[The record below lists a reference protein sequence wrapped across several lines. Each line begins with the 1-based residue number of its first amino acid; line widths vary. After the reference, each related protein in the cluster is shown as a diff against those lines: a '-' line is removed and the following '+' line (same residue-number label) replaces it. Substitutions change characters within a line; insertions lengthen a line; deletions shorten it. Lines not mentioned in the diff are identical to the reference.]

1 MQRREALRLLAA
13 AATLPLVSRDAFSL
27 FQEVHQQLPQTA
39 ALKAFDPHQ
48 NATVVTISELIIP
61 QTDTPG
67 AKAAR
72 VNEFMDLIVAEWYDQ
87 EQRSTFL
94 TGLADI
100 DRRSQ
105 SWFSKN
111 FVECSDKQQI
121 QILNDLD
128 EESQV
133 KSETTSRRRARNVA
147 LTTRLTDKQLFFPM
161 IKQLTLIGYYTSE
174 IGFVQELH
182 EEIIP
187 ARHAGCVPLSVE
199 ASK

>member
-1 MQRREALRLLAA
+1 MQRREALRLLAG
-13 AATLPLVSRDAFSL
+13 AATLPLLSHDAFSL

-39 ALKAFDPHQ
+39 ALKALDPHQ
-48 NATVVTISELIIP
+48 NATVLTISELIIP

-72 VNEFMDLIVAEWYDQ
+72 VNEFIDLIVADWYDP
-87 EQRSTFL
+87 EEKSAFL
-94 TGLADI
+94 TGLADV

-105 SWFSKN
+105 DSFSKD
-111 FVECSDKQQI
+111 FVDCSGKQQI

-128 EESQV
+128 EDSRV
-133 KSETTSRRRARNVA
+133 KTERTLRYRARNPA
-147 LTTRLTDKQLFFPM
+147 PEEKPFFSM

-187 ARHAGCVPLSVE
+187 ARHAGCAPLSAE

>member
-72 VNEFMDLIVAEWYDQ
+72 VNEFIDVIVAEWYDQ
-87 EQRSTFL
+87 EQKSTFL
-94 TGLADI
+94 TGLADV

-105 SWFSKN
+105 SLFSKD
-111 FVECSDKQQI
+111 FVECSEKQQI
-121 QILNDLD
+121 QILNELD

-133 KSETTSRRRARNVA
+133 KLASTGRRRARNVA
-147 LTTRLTDKQLFFPM
+147 LTTSLAEKQLFFPM

-187 ARHAGCVPLSVE
+187 ARHAGCVPLSAE
-199 ASK
+199 ALK

>member
-39 ALKAFDPHQ
+39 ALKALDPQQ

-72 VNEFMDLIVAEWYDQ
+72 VNEFIDVIVAEWYDQ
-87 EQRSTFL
+87 EEKSRFL
-94 TGLADI
+94 TGLADV
-100 DRRSQ
+100 DRRSE
-105 SWFSKN
+105 SFFGKA
-111 FVECSDKQQI
+111 FVDCSGQQQI

-133 KSETTSRRRARNVA
+133 KSEKIFRRRARSI
-147 LTTRLTDKQLFFPM
+147 TDPAEKQFFSM

-182 EEIIP
+182 QEIIP
-187 ARHAGCVPLSVE
+187 PRHAGCAPLSAE

>member
-39 ALKAFDPHQ
+39 ALKALDPHQ

-72 VNEFMDLIVAEWYDQ
+72 VNEFIDVIVAEWYDQ
-87 EQRSTFL
+87 EQKSTFL
-94 TGLADI
+94 TGLADV
-100 DRRSQ
+100 DQRSQ
-105 SWFSKN
+105 SSFSKN

-128 EESQV
+128 EEAQV
-133 KSETTSRRRARNVA
+133 KSASIGRRRPRNVA
-147 LTTRLTDKQLFFPM
+147 LTTRLAEKQLFFPM

-174 IGFVQELH
+174 IGFEQELH

-187 ARHAGCVPLSVE
+187 ARHAGCVPLSAEV
-199 ASK
+199 SK

>member
-1 MQRREALRLLAA
+1 MQRREALRLLAG
-13 AATLPLVSRDAFSL
+13 AATLPLLSRDAFSL
-27 FQEVHQQLPQTA
+27 FQEAHQQLPQTA
-39 ALKAFDPHQ
+39 ALKALDPHQ

-67 AKAAR
+67 AKTAR
-72 VNEFMDLIVAEWYDQ
+72 VNEFIDLIVAEWYDEQ
-87 EQRSTFL
+87 EKSAFL
-94 TGLADI
+94 SGLADV
-100 DRRSQ
+100 DQRSQ
-105 SWFSKN
+105 STFGKD
-111 FVECSDKQQI
+111 FVGCSEKQQI

-128 EESQV
+128 EESRV
-133 KSETTSRRRARNVA
+133 KSEPPVRRRPRNTPVEE
-147 LTTRLTDKQLFFPM
+147 KQFFSM

-187 ARHAGCVPLSVE
+187 ARHAGCAPLSAE

>member
-13 AATLPLVSRDAFSL
+13 AATLPLLSRDAFSL
-27 FQEVHQQLPQTA
+27 FQEVHQQLSQTA
-39 ALKAFDPHQ
+39 ALKALDPHQ
-48 NATVVTISELIIP
+48 NATVATISELIIP

-72 VNEFMDLIVAEWYDQ
+72 VNEFIDLIVADWYDEQ
-87 EQRSTFL
+87 EKSTFL

-100 DRRSQ
+100 DQRSQ
-105 SWFSKN
+105 SSFGKD
-111 FVECSDKQQI
+111 FVGCSDKQQI

-128 EESQV
+128 EESRV
-133 KSETTSRRRARNVA
+133 KSEPDVRHRARNTA
-147 LTTRLTDKQLFFPM
+147 PEEKPFFFM

-187 ARHAGCVPLSVE
+187 ARHAGCAPLSAE

>member
-13 AATLPLVSRDAFSL
+13 AATLPLLSRDAFSL

-39 ALKAFDPHQ
+39 ALKALDPHQ
-48 NATVVTISELIIP
+48 NATVATISELIIP

-72 VNEFMDLIVAEWYDQ
+72 VNEFIDLIVADWYDEQ
-87 EQRSTFL
+87 EKSTFL

-100 DRRSQ
+100 DQRSQ
-105 SWFSKN
+105 SSFGKD
-111 FVECSDKQQI
+111 FVGCSDKQQI

-128 EESQV
+128 EESRV
-133 KSETTSRRRARNVA
+133 KSEPAVRHSARNTA
-147 LTTRLTDKQLFFPM
+147 PEEKPFFFM

-187 ARHAGCVPLSVE
+187 ARHAGCAPLSAE

>member
-13 AATLPLVSRDAFSL
+13 AATIPLVSHDASSL
-27 FQEVHQQLPQTA
+27 FEEVHQQLPQTA
-39 ALKAFDPHQ
+39 ALKALDPHQ
-48 NATVVTISELIIP
+48 NATVATISELIIP

-72 VNEFMDLIVAEWYDQ
+72 VNEFIDLIVADWYDQ
-87 EQRSTFL
+87 QEKSAFL
-94 TGLADI
+94 TGLADV
-100 DRRSQ
+100 DQRSQ
-105 SWFSKN
+105 RSFSKD
-111 FVECSDKQQI
+111 FVDCSGKQQI
-121 QILNDLD
+121 QILNDLE
-128 EESQV
+128 EESRV
-133 KSETTSRRRARNVA
+133 KSEPTLKYRTRNA
-147 LTTRLTDKQLFFPM
+147 APEEKHFFSM

-187 ARHAGCVPLSVE
+187 ARHAGCVLLSAE

>member
-1 MQRREALRLLAA
+1 MQRREALRLLAG
-13 AATLPLVSRDAFSL
+13 AATLPLLSRDAFSL

-39 ALKAFDPHQ
+39 ALKALDPHQ
-48 NATVVTISELIIP
+48 NATVATISELIIP

-72 VNEFMDLIVAEWYDQ
+72 VNEFIDLIVAEWYDQ
-87 EQRSTFL
+87 EEKSTFL
-94 TGLADI
+94 TGLAGVDQH
-100 DRRSQ
+100 SQ
-105 SWFSKN
+105 SSFSKN
-111 FVECSDKQQI
+111 FVDCSNKQQI

-128 EESQV
+128 EEARV
-133 KSETTSRRRARNVA
+133 KSEPPPRRRVRNA
-147 LTTRLTDKQLFFPM
+147 PPEEKPFFFM

-174 IGFVQELH
+174 IGFEQELH

-187 ARHAGCVPLSVE
+187 ARHAGCVPLSAE

>member
-72 VNEFMDLIVAEWYDQ
+72 VNEFIDVIVAEWYDQ
-87 EQRSTFL
+87 EQKSTFL
-94 TGLADI
+94 TGLADV

-105 SWFSKN
+105 SLFSKD
-111 FVECSDKQQI
+111 FAECSDKQQI
-121 QILNDLD
+121 QILNELD

-133 KSETTSRRRARNVA
+133 KLASTGRRRARNVA

-174 IGFVQELH
+174 IGFEQELH

-187 ARHAGCVPLSVE
+187 ARHAGCVPLSAE

>member
-1 MQRREALRLLAA
+1 MQRREALRLLAG
-13 AATLPLVSRDAFSL
+13 AATLPLLSHDAFSL

-39 ALKAFDPHQ
+39 ALKALNPHQ
-48 NATVVTISELIIP
+48 NIMVVTISELIIP

-72 VNEFMDLIVAEWYDQ
+72 VNEFIDLIVAEWYDEQ
-87 EQRSTFL
+87 EKSTFL

-100 DRRSQ
+100 DQRSQ
-105 SWFSKN
+105 GSFGN
-111 FVECSDKQQI
+111 DFVGCSDKQQI
-121 QILNDLD
+121 QILKDLD
-128 EESQV
+128 EEARV
-133 KSETTSRRRARNVA
+133 KAEPTVRRRVRNA
-147 LTTRLTDKQLFFPM
+147 APEEKPFFSM

-187 ARHAGCVPLSVE
+187 ARHAGCAPLSAEV
-199 ASK
+199 SK

>member
-13 AATLPLVSRDAFSL
+13 AATLPLLPRDAFSL
-27 FQEVHQQLPQTA
+27 FQTVHQQLPQTA
-39 ALKAFDPHQ
+39 ALKALDPHQ

-72 VNEFMDLIVAEWYDQ
+72 VNEFIDLIVAEWYDD
-87 EQRSTFL
+87 EQKSTFL
-94 TGLADI
+94 SGLADV
-100 DRRSQ
+100 DKRSHD
-105 SWFSKN
+105 SFGKS
-111 FVECSDKQQI
+111 FVECSGKQQI

-128 EESQV
+128 EELSV
-133 KSETTSRRRARNVA
+133 KRERVARRRAWNLEPER
-147 LTTRLTDKQLFFPM
+147 KHFFAM

-174 IGFVQELH
+174 IGFVEELH

-187 ARHAGCVPLSVE
+187 ARHAGCAPLSVVE

>member
-1 MQRREALRLLAA
+1 MLRREALRLLAA
-13 AATLPLVSRDAFSL
+13 AATIPLLPRNAFTL
-27 FQEVHQQLPQTA
+27 FQEVHQQLPGTA
-39 ALKAFDPHQ
+39 GLKALNPHQ
-48 NATVVTISELIIP
+48 NATVMTISELIIP

-72 VNEFMDLIVAEWYDQ
+72 VNEFIDLIIADWYDD
-87 EQRSTFL
+87 EEKSTFL
-94 TGLADI
+94 TGLEDV

-105 SWFSKN
+105 NSFSKD
-111 FVECSDKQQI
+111 FVECSGKQQV

-128 EESQV
+128 DESNV
-133 KSETTSRRRARNVA
+133 ETESAILRRARNAVPEQ
-147 LTTRLTDKQLFFPM
+147 KHFFSM

-187 ARHAGCVPLSVE
+187 ARHAGCAPLSAE

>member
-1 MQRREALRLLAA
+1 MQRRDALKLLAA
-13 AATLPLVSRDAFSL
+13 AATLPLLSRDAFTL

-39 ALKAFDPHQ
+39 ALKALDPHQ

-72 VNEFMDLIVAEWYDQ
+72 VNEFIDLIVADWYDEQ
-87 EQRSTFL
+87 EKSAFL
-94 TGLADI
+94 TGLADV
-100 DRRSQ
+100 DQRSQ
-105 SWFSKN
+105 STFGKD
-111 FVECSDKQQI
+111 FVGCSDKQQI

-128 EESQV
+128 EESRV
-133 KSETTSRRRARNVA
+133 KSEPPLRHRARNA
-147 LTTRLTDKQLFFPM
+147 APEEKAFFFM

-187 ARHAGCVPLSVE
+187 ARHAGCAPLSAE

>member
-1 MQRREALRLLAA
+1 MQRREALRLLAG
-13 AATLPLVSRDAFSL
+13 AATLPLLSRDAFSL

-39 ALKAFDPHQ
+39 ALKALDPHQ
-48 NATVVTISELIIP
+48 NATVATISELIIP

-72 VNEFMDLIVAEWYDQ
+72 VNEFIDLIVAEWYDQ
-87 EQRSTFL
+87 EEKSTFL
-94 TGLADI
+94 TGLADV
-100 DRRSQ
+100 DQHSQ
-105 SWFSKN
+105 SSFSKN
-111 FVECSDKQQI
+111 FVDCSNKQQI

-128 EESQV
+128 EEARV
-133 KSETTSRRRARNVA
+133 KSEPPPRRRVRNA
-147 LTTRLTDKQLFFPM
+147 PPEEKPFFFM

-187 ARHAGCVPLSVE
+187 ARHAGCAPLSAE

>member
-1 MQRREALRLLAA
+1 MQRREALRLLAG
-13 AATLPLVSRDAFSL
+13 AATLPLLSRDAFSL
-27 FQEVHQQLPQTA
+27 FQEVHQQIPQTA
-39 ALKAFDPHQ
+39 ALKALDPHQ
-48 NATVVTISELIIP
+48 NATVLTISELIIP

-72 VNEFMDLIVAEWYDQ
+72 VNEFIDLIVADWYDQ
-87 EQRSTFL
+87 QEKSAFL
-94 TGLADI
+94 TGLADV

-105 SWFSKN
+105 DLFSKD
-111 FVECSDKQQI
+111 FVDCSGKQQI

-128 EESQV
+128 EDSGV
-133 KSETTSRRRARNVA
+133 KSEPTLRYRARNAVPEE
-147 LTTRLTDKQLFFPM
+147 KPFFSM

-187 ARHAGCVPLSVE
+187 ARHAGCAPLSAE

>member
-1 MQRREALRLLAA
+1 MQRRDALRLLAA
-13 AATLPLVSRDAFSL
+13 AATLPLLSHDAFTL

-39 ALKAFDPHQ
+39 ALKALDPHQ

-67 AKAAR
+67 AKAVR
-72 VNEFMDLIVAEWYDQ
+72 VNEFIDLIVADWYDEQ
-87 EQRSTFL
+87 EKSAFL
-94 TGLADI
+94 TGLADV
-100 DRRSQ
+100 DQRSQ
-105 SWFSKN
+105 STFGKD
-111 FVECSDKQQI
+111 FVGCSDKQQI

-128 EESQV
+128 EEASV
-133 KSETTSRRRARNVA
+133 KSEPTVRHRARN
-147 LTTRLTDKQLFFPM
+147 TIPEEMPFFSM

-187 ARHAGCVPLSVE
+187 ARHAGCAPLSAE

>member
-1 MQRREALRLLAA
+1 MQRREALRLLAS

-39 ALKAFDPHQ
+39 ALKALDAHQ

-67 AKAAR
+67 AKAGR
-72 VNEFMDLIVAEWYDQ
+72 VNEFIDLIVAEWYDQ
-87 EQRSTFL
+87 EQKSTFL
-94 TGLADI
+94 TGLADV

-105 SWFSKN
+105 SSFSKD
-111 FVECSDKQQI
+111 FVDCSEKQQI

-133 KSETTSRRRARNVA
+133 KLASTGRRRARNIA
-147 LTTRLTDKQLFFPM
+147 LTTRLAEKQLFFPM

-187 ARHAGCVPLSVE
+187 ASHAGCAPLSAE

>member
-1 MQRREALRLLAA
+1 MQRRDALRLLAA
-13 AATLPLVSRDAFSL
+13 AATLPLLSHDAFSL
-27 FQEVHQQLPQTA
+27 FQEVHQQLPQTV
-39 ALKAFDPHQ
+39 ALKALDPHQ
-48 NATVVTISELIIP
+48 NATVVTISDLIIP
-61 QTDTPG
+61 ETDTPG

-72 VNEFMDLIVAEWYDQ
+72 VNEFIDLIVAEWYDQ
-87 EQRSTFL
+87 EEKSTFL
-94 TGLADI
+94 TGLADV

-105 SWFSKN
+105 SSFSKD
-111 FVECSDKQQI
+111 FVDCSEKQQI

-128 EESQV
+128 EQSRVESEPTV
-133 KSETTSRRRARNVA
+133 RHRARNTA
-147 LTTRLTDKQLFFPM
+147 SEEKPFFSM

-187 ARHAGCVPLSVE
+187 ARHAGCAPLSAE

>member
-1 MQRREALRLLAA
+1 MQRREALKLLAA
-13 AATLPLVSRDAFSL
+13 AAATMPLLSRDAFSL

-39 ALKAFDPHQ
+39 TLKALNPHQ
-48 NATVVTISELIIP
+48 NATVMTISELIIP

-72 VNEFMDLIVAEWYDQ
+72 VNEFIDLIVAEWYDD
-87 EQRSTFL
+87 EEKSAFL
-94 TGLADI
+94 AGLADV
-100 DRRSQ
+100 DQRSQ
-105 SWFSKN
+105 NSFNKS
-111 FVECSDKQQI
+111 FVDCSVKQQA

-128 EESQV
+128 EEAHV
-133 KSETTSRRRARNVA
+133 KSETTFRRRERNVA
-147 LTTRLTDKQLFFPM
+147 NEGKQFFPM

-187 ARHAGCVPLSVE
+187 VRHAGCAPLSAE

>member
-1 MQRREALRLLAA
+1 MQRRDALRLLAA
-13 AATLPLVSRDAFSL
+13 AATLPLLSRDAFTL
-27 FQEVHQQLPQTA
+27 FQEVHQQLPPTA
-39 ALKAFDPHQ
+39 ALKALDTHQ

-72 VNEFMDLIVAEWYDQ
+72 VNEFIDLIVADWYDEQ
-87 EQRSTFL
+87 EKSAFL
-94 TGLADI
+94 TGLADV

-105 SWFSKN
+105 GTFGKD
-111 FVECSDKQQI
+111 FVGCSDKQQI

-128 EESQV
+128 EEASV
-133 KSETTSRRRARNVA
+133 KSEPPLRHRARNTA
-147 LTTRLTDKQLFFPM
+147 PEEKPFFFM

-187 ARHAGCVPLSVE
+187 ARHAGCAPLSAE

>member
-72 VNEFMDLIVAEWYDQ
+72 VNEFIDVIVAEWYDQ
-87 EQRSTFL
+87 EQKSTFL
-94 TGLADI
+94 TGLADV

-105 SWFSKN
+105 SLFSKD
-111 FVECSDKQQI
+111 FVECSEKQQI
-121 QILNDLD
+121 QILNELD

-133 KSETTSRRRARNVA
+133 KLASTGRRRARNVA
-147 LTTRLTDKQLFFPM
+147 LTTRLAEKQLFFPM

-187 ARHAGCVPLSVE
+187 ARHAGCVPLSAE
-199 ASK
+199 ALK

>member
-1 MQRREALRLLAA
+1 MQRRDALKLLAA
-13 AATLPLVSRDAFSL
+13 AATLPLLSRDAFTL

-39 ALKAFDPHQ
+39 ALKAFNPHQ
-48 NATVVTISELIIP
+48 NATVMTISELIIP

-72 VNEFMDLIVAEWYDQ
+72 VNEFIDLIVAEWYDQ
-87 EQRSTFL
+87 EEKSTFL
-94 TGLADI
+94 TGLADV
-100 DRRSQ
+100 DQRSQ
-105 SWFSKN
+105 STFGKY
-111 FVECSDKQQI
+111 FVGCSDKQQI

-128 EESQV
+128 EEARV
-133 KSETTSRRRARNVA
+133 KSEPPVRHRARN
-147 LTTRLTDKQLFFPM
+147 TTPEEKPFFSM

-187 ARHAGCVPLSVE
+187 ARHAGCAPLSAE

>member
-1 MQRREALRLLAA
+1 MQRRDALKLLAA
-13 AATLPLVSRDAFSL
+13 AATLPLLSRDAFTL

-39 ALKAFDPHQ
+39 ALKALDPHQ

-72 VNEFMDLIVAEWYDQ
+72 VNEFIDLIVADWYDEQ
-87 EQRSTFL
+87 EKSAFL
-94 TGLADI
+94 TGLADV
-100 DRRSQ
+100 DQRSQ
-105 SWFSKN
+105 STFGKD
-111 FVECSDKQQI
+111 FVGCSDKQQI

-128 EESQV
+128 EESRV
-133 KSETTSRRRARNVA
+133 KSEPPLRHRARNA
-147 LTTRLTDKQLFFPM
+147 APEEKTFFFM

-187 ARHAGCVPLSVE
+187 ARHAGCAPLSAE

>member
-1 MQRREALRLLAA
+1 MQRRDALRLLAA
-13 AATLPLVSRDAFSL
+13 AATLPLLSHDAFSL
-27 FQEVHQQLPQTA
+27 FQEVHQQLPQTV
-39 ALKAFDPHQ
+39 ALKALDPHQ
-48 NATVVTISELIIP
+48 NATVVTIGDLIIP
-61 QTDTPG
+61 ETDTPG

-72 VNEFMDLIVAEWYDQ
+72 VNEFIDLIVAEWYDQ
-87 EQRSTFL
+87 EEKSTFL
-94 TGLADI
+94 TGLADV

-105 SWFSKN
+105 SSFSKD
-111 FVECSDKQQI
+111 FVDCSEKQQI

-128 EESQV
+128 EQSRVESAPTV
-133 KSETTSRRRARNVA
+133 RHRARNTA
-147 LTTRLTDKQLFFPM
+147 AEEKPFFSM

-187 ARHAGCVPLSVE
+187 ARHAGCAPLSAE

>member
-13 AATLPLVSRDAFSL
+13 AATIPLVSHDAFSL
-27 FQEVHQQLPQTA
+27 FEEVHQQLPQTA
-39 ALKAFDPHQ
+39 ALKALDPHQ
-48 NATVVTISELIIP
+48 NATVATISELIIP

-72 VNEFMDLIVAEWYDQ
+72 VNEFIDLIVADWYDQ
-87 EQRSTFL
+87 QEKSAFL
-94 TGLADI
+94 TGLADV
-100 DRRSQ
+100 DHRSQ
-105 SWFSKN
+105 SSFSKD
-111 FVECSDKQQI
+111 FVDCSGKQQI
-121 QILNDLD
+121 QILNDLE
-128 EESQV
+128 EESRV
-133 KSETTSRRRARNVA
+133 KSEPTLKYRTRNA
-147 LTTRLTDKQLFFPM
+147 APEEKPFFSM

-187 ARHAGCVPLSVE
+187 ARHAGCVPLSAE